1 MTSQE
6 AALPA
11 IMVGPIKDYEMLK
24 TAKGWEIANQDYE
37 SYQLDAALINDLK
50 SVLATFEKIS
60 IKLYVG
66 TWCSDS
72 QELVPHIVKVL
83 DEVGINRNQISI
95 IGLDC
100 DKKCPENCQEVD
112 QVTFVPTTI
121 IYHDGVELGRM
132 IEQPKVGVEA
142 DILAILKK

>member
-11 IMVGPIKDYEMLK
+11 IMVGPIKDYDMLK
-24 TAKGWEIANQDYE
+24 TAPGWEIADQDYE
-37 SYQLDAALINDLK
+37 SFQMDATLINDLK
-50 SVLATFEKIS
+50 TTFATFDKIS

-72 QELVPHIVKVL
+72 QELVPHIIKVL
-83 DEVGINRNQISI
+83 DAVGINRNQISI
-95 IGLDC
+95 IGLDR

-121 IYHDGVELGRM
+121 IYNDEVELGRM
-132 IEQPKVGVEA
+132 IEQPKVGLEA
-142 DILAILKK
+142 DLLTILKK